1 MASYRERRRRAT
13 DRQASPGRGTW
24 LGLGSPSPFARR
36 GAAWGVPR
44 GQDGREYDSC
54 SESPRRHTP
63 RTPPCTSLVGGA
75 AASTADAAPS
85 TRGCRLC
92 PSLYSST
99 PGKKQRGIS
108 QYCCDGYNMCN
119 EGNWGLLLE
128 LGSIENIILQ
138 YVSDTCLP
146 VPLTV
151 SEGLVAIRVMQI
163 IKLLK

>member
-1 MASYRERRRRAT
+1 
-13 DRQASPGRGTW
+13 
-24 LGLGSPSPFARR
+24 
-36 GAAWGVPR
+36 
-44 GQDGREYDSC
+44 
-54 SESPRRHTP
+54 
-63 RTPPCTSLVGGA
+63 
-75 AASTADAAPS
+75 
-85 TRGCRLC
+85 
-92 PSLYSST
+92 
-99 PGKKQRGIS
+99 
-108 QYCCDGYNMCN
+108 MCN